1 MRDYVRISLET
12 HLFFAR
18 IMKEHSLFLQAGF
31 VAKDAE
37 WIQRAEFFRVQFE
50 DLLRRT
56 VQISNRM
63 ISENVLKSE
72 ELVTCFTVDAERRTS
87 ALSGIPID
95 SRIAMAEKN
104 LECGCDFEVT
114 REMVQMVHRLNERA
128 VWLLNGLI
136 DFKERILRAVKEC
149 RMFTTNYP
157 LLVDHIL
164 REAKLYRETV
174 EGLMQNQRVCF
185 RNLQNQEEFWNCIMM
200 EHALFIR
207 GLLDPC
213 EAELI
218 DTADEFAKDFQRLL
232 ERARR
237 QDCRAS
243 EMQCRDCC
251 DNETREADRRER
263 NDERRE
269 RNEERRERN
278 DERCGCNDERRERNE
293 DRRERNNECCD
304 CKNHMD
310 ERRMNNARMD
320 ERRMNEMRMNER
332 RMNEAREAERRMN
345 ENRMA
350 EHCERN
356 TRERSLQEITLEKTI
371 ELRDFK
377 AAGTQG
383 LLNCQI
389 QSIILPLLADHV
401 LREAN
406 HYIRILE
413 HGYQWQEG

>member
-56 VQISNRM
+56 VQMSNRM

-136 DFKERILRAVKEC
+136 DFKERILREVNAC

-218 DTADEFAKDFQRLL
+218 DTADEFAKDFHRLI

-251 DNETREADRRER
+251 DNETRETERRER
-263 NDERRE
+263 SEERRE

-278 DERCGCNDERRERNE
+278 DERCGCNE
-293 DRRERNNECCD
+293 D
-304 CKNHMD
+304 
-310 ERRMNNARMD
+310 
-320 ERRMNEMRMNER
+320 RRMNEMRMNER
-332 RMNEAREAERRMN
+332 RMNETREAERR
-345 ENRMA
+345 
-350 EHCERN
+350 ERN
-356 TRERSLQEITLEKTI
+356 NRPAERSLQEITLEKTI